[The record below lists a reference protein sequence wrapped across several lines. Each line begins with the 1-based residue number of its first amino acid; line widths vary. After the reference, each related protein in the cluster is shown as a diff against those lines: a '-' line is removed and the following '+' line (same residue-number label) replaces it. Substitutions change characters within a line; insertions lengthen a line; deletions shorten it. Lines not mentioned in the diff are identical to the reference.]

1 MDALQHERIISSAQF
16 QRGSLVAALI
26 PAAQHK
32 TRRRDVTGSEEAAR
46 TLDYGGYLVA
56 IRQRNRGRRRTGRPE
71 QGRLRRVC
79 EREGGGVR
87 WRCGGDGP
95 RGAEKKK
102 VVQWWVLPRA

>member
-56 IRQRNRGRRRTGRPE
+56 IRQRNRVRRRTGRLE

-79 EREGGGVR
+79 EPEVWGLR
-87 WRCGGDGP
+87 WRCGGGGP
-95 RGAEKKK
+95 RRQEIKN
-102 VVQWWVLPRA
+102 VFPICD